1 MTRDA
6 LDAVWVDHVDDVPQ
20 ELWDECFVA
29 PNEGKWFYHAL
40 AQSGMQDQFTFRYL
54 LLRRDG
60 QFVGLAPVF
69 LMDMPLR
76 LVVPG
81 PLRLWV
87 DVLGRVVPWLRSQ
100 RTLFVGSPCAESG
113 QIGLISGVDRVA
125 AMRRIE
131 AALRE
136 EMKATGASLRVWKD
150 LGVDNAR
157 ALTTVAL
164 ETGLFPV
171 VSFPTR
177 QSPWLAAPRN
187 STCCRCGESS
197 DTSSGRRCAWAK
209 RRFDWT
215 SSSSNT
221 PIRRHCARC
230 SPSSLRPT
238 KGRQRNSSD

>member
-87 DVLGRVVPWLRSQ
+87 DVL
-100 RTLFVGSPCAESG
+100 AESCPG
-113 QIGLISGVDRVA
+113 SARSE
-125 AMRRIE
+125 R
-131 AALRE
+131 
-136 EMKATGASLRVWKD
+136 SLSVH
-150 LGVDNAR
+150 
-157 ALTTVAL
+157 
-164 ETGLFPV
+164 P
-171 VSFPTR
+171 
-177 QSPWLAAPRN
+177 APRA
-187 STCCRCGESS
+187 
-197 DTSSGRRCAWAK
+197 GRLA
-209 RRFDWT
+209 
-215 SSSSNT
+215 
-221 PIRRHCARC
+221 
-230 SPSSLRPT
+230 
-238 KGRQRNSSD
+238 